1 MRNFILNRGKFISIA
16 ILGILVSSIS
26 ISVYADGESEGNR
39 YFLERYYAGEISAA
53 KAFVD
58 SIVKKGKWTD
68 RSDKLT
74 IVDVRDATEY
84 KLGHP
89 EKAISSPYPRIYRE
103 CVDDNRTEDGACANG
118 TVYAIPQSPEALFLD
133 IESKIPDKNAR
144 IATLCRTGFR
154 SVLAGNILANPAHYI
169 CDVSDTDC
177 IEEYAERG
185 YSRVYNIWQGFVGQ
199 PKPGIVTRD
208 ANGNRGRWVVGDDQE
223 LTDIMLDDGTL
234 TKGFVADDLDLNNDD
249 EITSADK
256 DGWRYHQGLP
266 YDTRMLPQL
275 LNKDINDLGYYDMP

>member
-1 MRNFILNRGKFISIA
+1 MRNLFLNRGKVISA
-16 ILGILVSSIS
+16 VMLGILVSSVS
-26 ISVYADGESEGNR
+26 ISVYADGNSDGNR
-39 YFLERYYAGEISAA
+39 YFLERYYSGDISAA

-58 SIVKKGKWTD
+58 SIVKQGKMSD

-84 KLGHP
+84 KMGHP

-103 CVDDNRTEDGACANG
+103 CVDDNRTEDGACIDG
-118 TVYAIPQSPEALFLD
+118 TVSAVPQSPEALFLD
-133 IESKIPDKNAR
+133 IEAKIPDKNAR

-154 SVLAGNILANPAHYI
+154 SVLAGNILANPTHFI
-169 CDVSDTDC
+169 CDPSDADC
-177 IEEYAERG
+177 IEEYTGRG

-208 ANGNRGRWVVGDDQE
+208 AAGNRGRWVVGGEQT
-223 LTDIMLDDGTL
+223 LTDITLADGTL
-234 TKGFVADDLDLNNDD
+234 AKGFVAYDLDLNNDND
-249 EITSADK
+249 ITSADK

-266 YDTRMLPQL
+266 YNTRLLPQL
-275 LNKDINDLGYYDMP
+275 LNEDIDDAGYYDMP